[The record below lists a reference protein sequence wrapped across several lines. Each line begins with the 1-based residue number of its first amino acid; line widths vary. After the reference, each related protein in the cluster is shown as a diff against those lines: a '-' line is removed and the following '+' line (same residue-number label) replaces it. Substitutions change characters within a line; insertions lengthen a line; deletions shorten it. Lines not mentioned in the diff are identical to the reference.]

1 MKPLSYIIMA
11 CLLIS
16 RMACQSQIKNQT
28 TESVKIYGN
37 CGMCESTIEKAGNVK
52 NEASV
57 DWDKDTKMATLTY
70 DANKTSQKDIL
81 KRIALAGYDSD
92 LFLAPDDTYA
102 NLPDCCQYERAK
114 TTSKEN
120 DMSKDHAM
128 HEGHDM
134 AGQDKHPLGA
144 VFSSY
149 FEVKAALVG
158 SDGNLASSNAKALV
172 TAIDAVPMEAL
183 PNDVHMAWMKVL
195 APMKEDAQHIVDTKD
210 IGHQRD
216 HFITLSSTMYEVLK
230 LTEQETPTYYQF
242 CPMANDGKGAHWLSK
257 DKNIMNPYYGS
268 KMLTCG
274 KTVETMET
282 KN

>member
-1 MKPLSYIIMA
+1 
-11 CLLIS
+11 
-16 RMACQSQIKNQT
+16 
-28 TESVKIYGN
+28 
-37 CGMCESTIEKAGNVK
+37 
-52 NEASV
+52 
-57 DWDKDTKMATLTY
+57 MATLTY

-102 NLPDCCQYERAK
+102 NLPGCCQYERAK
-114 TTSKEN
+114 TTSKDN

-128 HEGHDM
+128 HEGHNM
-134 AGQDKHPLGA
+134 VAQDKHPLDA

-172 TAIDAVPMEAL
+172 NAIDAVPMEAL

-195 APMKEDAQHIVDTKD
+195 EPMKEATQHIVDTKD

-216 HFITLSSTMYEVLK
+216 HFITLSSNMYEVLK

-242 CPMANDGKGAHWLSK
+242 CPMANDGKGAYWLSK

-274 KTVETMET
+274 KTVETME
-282 KN
+282 